1 MIDGDRYYFNHVGL
15 KSFGHG
21 TGTFHNNSSI
31 LDLVL
36 TKTIKDPI
44 TQRLAL
50 LEEYDKTF
58 GLYNHDEEE
67 DISSVLWLHPEED
80 PVSYGRAAIMM
91 VEIMGCGLPELTNEP
106 LSTLMD
112 YPRHILEPLME
123 RAKKAKEE
131 QAKLLNPPK
140 IGDDK

>member
-1 MIDGDRYYFNHVGL
+1 MVDTERFYFNHVGL
-15 KSFGHG
+15 KSFGDN
-21 TGTFHNNSSI
+21 TGTFDLQSSI
-31 LDLVL
+31 RDLVL
-36 TKTIKDPI
+36 TKTIHDPI
-44 TQRLAL
+44 TQKLAL

-80 PVSYGRAAIMM
+80 PVSYSRGSIMM

-106 LSTLMD
+106 LSALME

-123 RAKKAKEE
+123 RAKKAKEK
-131 QAKLLNPPK
+131 QAELFATPPP
-140 IGDDK
+140 GTDK